1 MKKVLSILLVEDNM
15 IEIMKIRRTITLLD
29 LHHKVIEA
37 KNAEKALSLLESK
50 GSYTSIGTYSIS
62 EMLQLLHN
70 LELQTGISKDNLLLI
85 YGEYFFNVIKTNYT
99 DLLSSFKD
107 PIEMLASIE
116 NHIHVE
122 VKKIYNDAELPT
134 FIVEQKTENSLIMI
148 YKSSRSMHHFGLG
161 LMNKT
166 FEHFNSKATI
176 ILDKIKNDGSEVK
189 FIIKKLNE
197 SS

>member
-1 MKKVLSILLVEDNM
+1 MKGIVFTEF
-15 IEIMKIRRTITLLD
+15 LD
-29 LHHKVIEA
+29 LIEN
-37 KNAEKALSLLESK
+37 KFGLEMVDKIISQSKLESK
-50 GSYTSIGTYSIS
+50 GSYTSIGTYSFS

-134 FIVEQKTENSLIMI
+134 FIVEKKTENSLIMI

-176 ILDKIKNDGSEVK
+176 ILDKIKNDGSEVR